1 MVVALIVCPARATV
15 LDLTTEGSYGELNG
29 ASFLQFD
36 SIPTGSGLI
45 DAFLRIQ
52 GHGMQQGYNSD
63 YRPVEFDEDN
73 SPQNNQSVLLS
84 SIPVCTILGTEYR
97 EFLLDINQNGQ
108 PILSLDDLKIALHT
122 APDLTGFSSI
132 FASPIY
138 DLDAGSDNWILLN
151 YGLNGG
157 SGQGDMLALIP
168 NSLFTGP
175 DTQYLY
181 LYAKAGENSIADD
194 GFEEWAYG
202 INGALIPE
210 PATVALLGIGGL
222 LMLRRRRK

>member
-1 MVVALIVCPARATV
+1 MVVVLIACPARATV
-15 LDLTTEGSYGELNG
+15 LDLTTEGSYGEING
-29 ASFLQFD
+29 AGFLQFD

-52 GHGMQQGYNSD
+52 GFGVQQGYNSD
-63 YRPVEFDEDN
+63 YRPVEFDEDT
-73 SPQNNQSVLLS
+73 SPQNNQSVQLS
-84 SIPVCTILGTEYR
+84 SIPVCTLDGTEYR
-97 EFLLDINQNGQ
+97 EFLLDINQNGN

-122 APDLTGFSSI
+122 APDLTGFASI

-138 DLDAGSDNWILLN
+138 DLDAGGDNWIMLD
-151 YGLNGG
+151 YRLNGG
-157 SGQGDMLALIP
+157 SGHGDMAALIP

-175 DTQYLY
+175 DTQYVY
-181 LYAKAGENSIADD
+181 LYSKAGENSIADD

-202 INGALIPE
+202 CEGPLVPE
-210 PATVALLGIGGL
+210 PATVALLGLGGL